1 MKPMN
6 RNQTHTTAEWATRP
20 GRHIVNISGG
30 KDSTALAIYLR
41 DKIPQLEY
49 IFCDTHHELKE
60 TYDYLDQLEAYLQRP
75 IVRLNPDRGFEH
87 WLDIYRGVLPSSRV
101 RWCTRKLKIEPFEAY
116 VGDDQVWSY
125 VGIRDD
131 EQREGYISTK
141 PTITPVYPF
150 KEHGLV
156 YRDIQQILEES
167 GIGLPTYYTWRQ
179 RSGCYFCFF
188 QRTGEWVGLK
198 EHHPDLFERAKSF
211 ESERGGE
218 QFTWRQG
225 ESLEQLE
232 DPERVAQVKREHEQR
247 LEEERKR
254 RPDRPLIEL
263 HAAAL
268 DDEDDDVGCNI
279 CHL

>member
-1 MKPMN
+1 MTSDP
-6 RNQTHTTAEWATRP
+6 NQQQEWAARP
-20 GRHIVNISGG
+20 GRHIVNLSGG

-49 IFCDTHHELKE
+49 IFCDTHEELPE
-60 TYDYLDQLEAYLQRP
+60 TYDYLDRLEAYLQRN
-75 IVRLNPDRGFEH
+75 IVRLNPGRGFQH
-87 WLDIYRGVLPSSRV
+87 WLDIYRGMLPSAKV

-116 VGDDQVWSY
+116 VGDDPVWSY
-125 VGIRDD
+125 IGIRAD
-131 EQREGYISTK
+131 EGRGGYISTK

-156 YRDIQQILEES
+156 LADVQRVLDES
-167 GIGLPTYYTWRQ
+167 GIGLPAYYEWRQ

-188 QRTGEWVGLK
+188 QRSGEWVGLK
-198 EHHPDLFERAKSF
+198 ERHPELYEKAKSF
-211 ESERGGE
+211 ESERGGDA
-218 QFTWRQG
+218 FYWRQN
-225 ESLEQLE
+225 ESLSELE
-232 DPERVAQVKREHEQR
+232 RPERVEQIKHEHEQR
-247 LEEERKR
+247 LVEEQRR